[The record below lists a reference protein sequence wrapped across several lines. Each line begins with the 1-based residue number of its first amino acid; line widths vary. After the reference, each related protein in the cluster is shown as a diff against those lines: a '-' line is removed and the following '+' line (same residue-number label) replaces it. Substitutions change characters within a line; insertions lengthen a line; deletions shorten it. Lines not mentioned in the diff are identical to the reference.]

1 MRRLEVERFHRET
14 VNFERTYNR
23 GKRHGRRKTR
33 WRPARR
39 PGRSTRWPARR
50 PGWTTRWPGW
60 SAGRRPGW
68 TTRWPGGSTRR
79 PGWSTRRRRPAGKVI
94 NEPARG
100 EPSLLTASCPEN
112 EYLFIYTSSD

>member
-60 SAGRRPGW
+60 SARRRPRW
-68 TTRWPGGSTRR
+68 T
-79 PGWSTRRRRPAGKVI
+79 TRRRRPAGKVI